1 MTRSKAVALAKHR
14 IRVNAVSFGS
24 VMSAS
29 LQDKLRENPDFRKE
43 IESHTPTGRIA
54 PASDV
59 VEAIHFLASNAAGFI
74 TGQVINADGGRS
86 LIDPVAIA
94 AH

>member
-1 MTRSKAVALAKHR
+1 MCIRDR
-14 IRVNAVSFGS
+14 IEA
-24 VMSAS
+24 
-29 LQDKLRENPDFRKE
+29 
-43 IESHTPTGRIA
+43 HTPAGRIA

-59 VEAIHFLASNAAGFI
+59 VEAVHFLASNAAGFI

-86 LIDPVAIA
+86 LIDPVSIP